1 MLIILEEPMSKE
13 LFQAIHDNDRTQVEQ
28 LIASN
33 RAVAVAR
40 NESGVSALM
49 QARYEGR
56 REILDV
62 LRQSAGELD
71 VFEAAT
77 LGDVPQL
84 RKLLKANPALAHA
97 FSADGFTALH
107 LAAFFAQPEAAE
119 ELLHQGADANA
130 VTKNS
135 MKVAVVN
142 SAAASGRADLVKRV
156 LRAGAD
162 PNARQQMGYT
172 ALHAAAAHDNVE
184 MAQALLDAGADPSLK
199 SDDGQTAAEKAGAA
213 VAAMLGSKAQQT

>member
-1 MLIILEEPMSKE
+1 MSKE
-13 LFQAIHDNDRTQVEQ
+13 LFQAIHDNDHAAVERI
-28 LIASN
+28 IAADPAAA
-33 RAVAVAR
+33 RAR
-40 NESGVSALM
+40 NEVGVSALM

-56 REILDV
+56 REILDI
-62 LRQSAGELD
+62 LRPAAGELD

-84 RKLLKANPALAHA
+84 RKLLASHPALVLA

-107 LAAFFAQPEAAE
+107 LAAFFSQPEAAE
-119 ELLHQGADANA
+119 ELLRGGADANA
-130 VTKNS
+130 VAKNP
-135 MKVAVVN
+135 MKVAVIN
-142 SAAASGRADLVKRV
+142 SAAVSGRADLVKLV

-199 SDDGQTAAEKAGAA
+199 SDDGQTAAEKAGPA
-213 VAAMLGSKAQQT
+213 VAALLKTGTAKN